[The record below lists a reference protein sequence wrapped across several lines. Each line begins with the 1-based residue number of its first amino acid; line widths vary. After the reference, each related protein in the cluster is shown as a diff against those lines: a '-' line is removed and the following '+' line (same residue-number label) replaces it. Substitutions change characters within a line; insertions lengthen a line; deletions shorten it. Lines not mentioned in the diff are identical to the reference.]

1 MAPAGDLRRAIGFWG
16 GVAIVVGSVIGSGIF
31 RTPYEIAKV
40 LHDPPVI
47 LGLWVLFGI
56 VSLCGALTLAELATL
71 LPKTGGTYVYLRAAY
86 GDSSA
91 FVFGWLYLLVA
102 IPSGMAALS
111 TVFSERLLEFFTP
124 PATDP
129 SMLLLRGVAIG
140 TIVLL
145 SLANII
151 GVRFG
156 TAIQGVLTI
165 VKVGALVSMIAV
177 VVALGHGDWGHVT
190 ARAPA
195 SPGGVAEAAKN
206 VIFTYNAWVYISL
219 VAGEVTDVERR
230 LKGIIITGMSVIIVL
245 YLAANVAYFYM
256 LPVEAMASEQIVA
269 RRVMRDILGNGGAGV
284 MGACI
289 MASVFGA
296 LNGVVLTK
304 SRVAYALSRDGL
316 GFPALGRC
324 HPRFATPYVSI
335 LVQGAVAIALIF
347 WLKDF
352 KRLTTYFVVVE
363 WTALIF
369 AIAAV
374 FVLRR
379 KIPDAPRP
387 YRTPLYPW
395 VPLFFVVGTTLGLAA
410 IVWSNARNRDFA
422 PLIGLGIALSGFPVY
437 WIWKRKYNAPQSGR
451 AP

>member
-1 MAPAGDLRRAIGFWG
+1 MPQAADLKRAIGFWG

-31 RTPYEIAKV
+31 RTPAEIAKV
-40 LHDPPVI
+40 LHDPPTI
-47 LGLWVLFGI
+47 LALWVLFGV

-86 GDSSA
+86 GDSAA

-102 IPSGMAALS
+102 IPSGMGALS
-111 TVFSERLLEFFTP
+111 TVFSERLLEFFYP
-124 PATDP
+124 QASDAPVA
-129 SMLLLRGVAIG
+129 LLRGIAIG
-140 TIVLL
+140 TIAFL
-145 SLANII
+145 SLANIV
-151 GVRFG
+151 GVRLG
-156 TAIQGVLTI
+156 SAIQGVLAI
-165 VKVGALVSMIAV
+165 VKVGALAAMIAI
-177 VVALGHGDWGHVT
+177 VVALGRGDWGHVT
-190 ARAPA
+190 ARAA
-195 SPGGVAEAAKN
+195 VSPGGVAEAAKN
-206 VIFTYNAWVYISL
+206 VIFAYNAWVYIGL
-219 VAGEVTDVERR
+219 VAGEVTDIERR
-230 LKGIIITGMSVIIVL
+230 LKRIIIVGMATIIVL
-245 YLAANVAYFYM
+245 YLGANLAYFYM

-269 RRVMRDILGNGGAGV
+269 RRVMRDLFGNAGAAV

-316 GFPALGRC
+316 TFGVLGRC

-335 LVQGAVAIALIF
+335 LVQGAVAVALVF

-363 WTALIF
+363 WFALIF

-379 KIPDAPRP
+379 KMPDAPRP
-387 YRTPLYPW
+387 FRTPLYPW
-395 VPLFFVVGTTLGLAA
+395 VPLVFVVGTTLGLAS
-410 IVWSNARNRDFA
+410 IVWSNARERDFA
-422 PLIGLGIALSGFPVY
+422 PLAGLGLALSGFPVY
-437 WIWKRKYNAPQSGR
+437 WIWRRKYNVRQSGR